1 MDSVIEFNISEFD
14 VYSFDVNFTV
24 LTIENTIVS
33 GGLNFNN
40 DKFLSHCFMSLNVSS
55 DLILPEASCKVT
67 VGLFNSRNNG
77 LASKLIRLYVDDIQ
91 YDYGLTD
98 EEGEISFY
106 IPPVEFNKT
115 KIYTLKTIFEGDG
128 DFYPIESS
136 RDIVSTQFRF
146 LVEEGMLRLMYNS
159 ATDVPNFKL
168 EDNHL
173 YVKNEDDEYMISDKL
188 LFINMWIFM
197 EWQDLG
203 QVKGDP
209 GLDGVSL
216 DFIWDGTKLGVKK
229 ETDEEYQFVDLQAPS
244 NITESE
250 VQELLANLR
259 IKDIVKIVDELPDT
273 GVENVIY
280 LRAKKDNNS
289 IGFFALQSSLD
300 ETNDI
305 LENILNDI
313 ESNTLLNII
322 CVVESLP
329 DNGIPNTLYFIPTG
343 ENQYNIYVYI
353 NELWVKL
360 NQNDNLTE
368 YAVNDLIEEKL
379 NERNYNIV
387 DNLPETGLENTLYFV
402 K

>member
-1 MDSVIEFNISEFD
+1 MMNKLVDEVDYKYSTLGRDIGIYRRDKGNINHLYHNLHNDSLDGRWDRLCDKGDFIQVKGDKAVYNAITLSILTAFNELSNKGLSTFKDFGNKSYELLKENKNRLTLFKLESYFINCIESIRRVDSVIEFNISEFD

-77 LASKLIRLYVDDIQ
+77 LASKLIRLYVDNIQ

-188 LFINMWIFM
+188 LFINM
-197 EWQDLG
+197 
-203 QVKGDP
+203 
-209 GLDGVSL
+209 
-216 DFIWDGTKLGVKK
+216 
-229 ETDEEYQFVDLQAPS
+229 
-244 NITESE
+244 
-250 VQELLANLR
+250 
-259 IKDIVKIVDELPDT
+259 
-273 GVENVIY
+273 
-280 LRAKKDNNS
+280 
-289 IGFFALQSSLD
+289 
-300 ETNDI
+300 
-305 LENILNDI
+305 
-313 ESNTLLNII
+313 
-322 CVVESLP
+322 
-329 DNGIPNTLYFIPTG
+329 
-343 ENQYNIYVYI
+343 
-353 NELWVKL
+353 
-360 NQNDNLTE
+360 
-368 YAVNDLIEEKL
+368 
-379 NERNYNIV
+379 
-387 DNLPETGLENTLYFV
+387 
-402 K
+402 

>member
-1 MDSVIEFNISEFD
+1 
-14 VYSFDVNFTV
+14 
-24 LTIENTIVS
+24 
-33 GGLNFNN
+33 
-40 DKFLSHCFMSLNVSS
+40 
-55 DLILPEASCKVT
+55 
-67 VGLFNSRNNG
+67 
-77 LASKLIRLYVDDIQ
+77 
-91 YDYGLTD
+91 
-98 EEGEISFY
+98 
-106 IPPVEFNKT
+106 
-115 KIYTLKTIFEGDG
+115 
-128 DFYPIESS
+128 
-136 RDIVSTQFRF
+136 
-146 LVEEGMLRLMYNS
+146 
-159 ATDVPNFKL
+159 
-168 EDNHL
+168 
-173 YVKNEDDEYMISDKL
+173 
-188 LFINMWIFM
+188 M